1 MTIPGHD
8 LNFFLVRVFEG
19 EEMEEGAICLSF
31 KQYLRTGVKDWRA
44 TRLSRITL
52 EISSLAGKKSKGK
65 IKKNS
70 QEHHQ
75 FLLIS
80 HLEPC
85 PPF

>member
-70 QEHHQ
+70 QEDHQ
-75 FLLIS
+75 FLLIF